1 MAKTQIVI
9 GIDIG
14 TDTIKILAVKKE
26 IETGKILE
34 TIFLNKVKSFGVQK
48 GRIKNINEVAKR
60 IQDLVEKMEQ
70 SQGQK
75 RSNHQEFLLSINGS
89 KLQLF
94 PSRGLVVVGRADQK
108 VSQED
113 VDRIYQN
120 VRAVNLQSTNKEILD
135 VYPKE
140 WILDGERDVKD
151 PLNLHGAR
159 LELEAYLLSVF
170 SSDLESVVEAGIS
183 AGLDIDVNN
192 IVACP
197 VADARSVLTPQQK
210 ELGVALIN
218 IGAATTSVSIYEE
231 GKLLNMAIFP
241 IGSANITNDI
251 AIGFKTEIEVAE
263 QIKKEY
269 GSCFDN
275 ESGSKKI
282 EINLD
287 VFAREDEEIALQKD
301 IEDSVFETFGRG
313 LKKIEKQK
321 LKKEKGNIL
330 VFSKKDLKKI
340 INARVD
346 EIYSLAVEEIKR
358 SGKQGL
364 LPGGIVLTGGGS
376 KLPGMIDLAK
386 KEFNLPCRIG
396 FPKELNNQVMDPSFA
411 TVCGLIMDEDEESG
425 PQLEGANE
433 QGILGK
439 IFRNIINFIKNLA
452 P

>member
-14 TDTIKILAVKKE
+14 TDTIKILAVKKDL
-26 IETGKILE
+26 ETGKILE
-34 TIFLNKVKSFGVQK
+34 TFFLNKIKSFGVQK
-48 GRIKNINEVAKR
+48 GRIKSINEVAKK
-60 IQDLVEKMEQ
+60 IQSLVEKMEQ
-70 SQGQK
+70 SQDQK
-75 RSNHQEFLLSINGS
+75 KLNHQEFLLSINGS

-94 PSRGLVVVGRADQK
+94 PSRGVVVVARADQK

-113 VDRIYQN
+113 IDRIYQN

-140 WILDGERDVKD
+140 WILDGEHDVKD
-151 PLNLHGAR
+151 PLNLHGTR

-170 SSDLESVVEAGIS
+170 SSDLESVIESGVG
-183 AGLDIDVNN
+183 AGLDIDANN
-192 IVACP
+192 IIACP

-218 IGAATTSVSIYEE
+218 IGASTTSVSIYEE
-231 GKLLNMAIFP
+231 GRLLNLAIFP

-269 GSCFDN
+269 GSCLDN
-275 ESGSKKI
+275 DSGPKKI

-287 VFAREDEEIALQKD
+287 LFAKEEEEVSKQED
-301 IEDSVFETFGRG
+301 IEDAIFETFGKG
-313 LKKIEKQK
+313 LKKIEKIK
-321 LKKEKGNIL
+321 AKKEKGNVL

-346 EIYSLAVEEIKR
+346 EIYSLIAEEIKKA
-358 SGKQGL
+358 GKQGL

-376 KLPGMIDLAK
+376 KLPGMVDLAK

-396 FPKELNNQVMDPSFA
+396 FPKELNNQVMDPSLA
-411 TVCGLIMDEDEESG
+411 TVCGLVMDEDQEDG
-425 PQLEGANE
+425 PQSDGIDE
-433 QGILGK
+433 QGILRK
-439 IFRNIINFIKNLA
+439 IFRKIINFIKNLA

>member
-1 MAKTQIVI
+1 MSKIQTVI

-26 IETGKILE
+26 SETGKILE
-34 TIFLNKVKSFGVQK
+34 TIFLNKIKSFGVQK

-75 RSNHQEFLLSINGS
+75 RSSHQEFLLSINGS

-183 AGLDIDVNN
+183 AGLDIDANN

-275 ESGSKKI
+275 ESGPKKI

-287 VFAREDEEIALQKD
+287 LFAKEDEEIATQKD

-321 LKKEKGNIL
+321 PKKEKGNVL

-346 EIYSLAVEEIKR
+346 EIYSLAVEEIKK

-411 TVCGLIMDEDEESG
+411 TVCGLVIDEDEESG
-425 PQLEGANE
+425 PQSEGSSE